1 MVREGRIVAD
11 YTKPLPSL
19 SVPEIIQIVVVPTGE
34 YTVEL
39 PSESGF
45 VVEVRQHGVILA
57 SATTSFSFAVGLF
70 VPYGAQWQQ
79 GTALYTAGT
88 LTPVEQGA
96 VFKFSFKADPSSV
109 HALGIAYELANGMQL
124 ALNGEVLLDVDAYDA
139 FDSFDSFDALNHLVV
154 PASALK
160 EENEVVVDY
169 ERTEGSFLAFGE
181 EHERDITRTFMFN
194 DTPYTV
200 SIDAAATV
208 YQLKNKA
215 ILVAVFLLR
224 DV

>member
-1 MVREGRIVAD
+1 MGCLRLVFILGNKASVEWIPRFLMYD
-11 YTKPLPSL
+11 NFPSL
-19 SVPEIIQIVVVPTGE
+19 QRLV
-34 YTVEL
+34 
-39 PSESGF
+39 
-45 VVEVRQHGVILA
+45 
-57 SATTSFSFAVGLF
+57 
-70 VPYGAQWQQ
+70 
-79 GTALYTAGT
+79 
-88 LTPVEQGA
+88 
-96 VFKFSFKADPSSV
+96 
-109 HALGIAYELANGMQL
+109 
-124 ALNGEVLLDVDAYDA
+124 LNGSSCLFFSRVAITPHAIHQSMHDPHSSSQEADSDSDSSNAVESMSFEYSINGVFYDVTLQRD
-139 FDSFDSFDALNHLVV
+139 V
-154 PASALK
+154 

-215 ILVAVFLLR
+215 ILVAVFLLG

>member
-1 MVREGRIVAD
+1 MHKYCSISQEAD
-11 YTKPLPSL
+11 SD
-19 SVPEIIQIVVVPTGE
+19 SDSSNAVESMSFE
-34 YTVEL
+34 Y
-39 PSESGF
+39 SIN
-45 VVEVRQHGVILA
+45 GV
-57 SATTSFSFAVGLF
+57 FYDV
-70 VPYGAQWQQ
+70 
-79 GTALYTAGT
+79 T
-88 LTPVEQGA
+88 LQR
-96 VFKFSFKADPSSV
+96 
-109 HALGIAYELANGMQL
+109 
-124 ALNGEVLLDVDAYDA
+124 DV
-139 FDSFDSFDALNHLVV
+139 
-154 PASALK
+154 

-181 EHERDITRTFMFN
+181 EHERDITRTFMFE